1 MIPVITEKMIEKKLW
16 SQSLEIGNTHHGL
29 EANDNKSLVI
39 TYETW

>member
-1 MIPVITEKMIEKKLW
+1 
-16 SQSLEIGNTHHGL
+16 LENGNIHHGL